1 MNLLKGK
8 TVYSPVNIS
17 RPIECV
23 LLPPHILK
31 THPSDSLDIDFMY
44 CQGAPYLLMKTQ
56 VTKFQAIQ
64 SFNRISRIIQRT
76 NSRRITYKR
85 GPNDIING
93 IEKVRFTVRIIN
105 ADNEFQKIENRV
117 SAHLEICAA
126 GQHIPR
132 IERGIRSVK
141 DRTRCFWVGLTF
153 KKAPKIMVDECLIMV
168 IACLND
174 FPNKNGI
181 SQTLSPASII
191 LGRGKINGNHL
202 KATFGRYYEVY
213 CGTDSTNKERRTSAI
228 CLHPS
233 NSQGGYYFLSL
244 ETGKKI
250 QGYKFTELAMPN
262 QVIDHIH
269 ELAEEEGAENLDD
282 DGCPIFEWE
291 LGTPIRNITANDNPR
306 ATTIDIDNINDDD
319 TNKSIALS
327 EDDSNESDDESDND
341 NDNDN
346 DDSNNDSEINNSN
359 DDEDIMD
366 DDQVEDDDESLS
378 DPSDASTL
386 SENNTPNVDNPQEFR
401 SGNTMQ
407 EIRSKRHSSD
417 DDLSASEFSTNDAN
431 KDNNAININSEINQD
446 NIMEEGRSRRPTQ
459 PANIGSFAS
468 KKYHVNFLNIDNK
481 KFKSF

>member
-1 MNLLKGK
+1 
-8 TVYSPVNIS
+8 
-17 RPIECV
+17 
-23 LLPPHILK
+23 
-31 THPSDSLDIDFMY
+31 
-44 CQGAPYLLMKTQ
+44 
-56 VTKFQAIQ
+56 
-64 SFNRISRIIQRT
+64 
-76 NSRRITYKR
+76 
-85 GPNDIING
+85 
-93 IEKVRFTVRIIN
+93 
-105 ADNEFQKIENRV
+105 
-117 SAHLEICAA
+117 
-126 GQHIPR
+126 
-132 IERGIRSVK
+132 
-141 DRTRCFWVGLTF
+141 
-153 KKAPKIMVDECLIMV
+153 
-168 IACLND
+168 
-174 FPNKNGI
+174 
-181 SQTLSPASII
+181 
-191 LGRGKINGNHL
+191 
-202 KATFGRYYEVY
+202 
-213 CGTDSTNKERRTSAI
+213 
-228 CLHPS
+228 
-233 NSQGGYYFLSL
+233 
-244 ETGKKI
+244 
-250 QGYKFTELAMPN
+250 MPN